1 MTGNIWSLALSSRPF
16 NFIGCL
22 TGLSQKS
29 LPKVSHDMPSVKKWH
44 WNVLLYYLEKKKVSL
59 VKYEYVLK
67 ILNFKSVAKT
77 KL

>member
-1 MTGNIWSLALSSRPF
+1 VALECIVILF
-16 NFIGCL
+16 GGKN
-22 TGLSQKS
+22 
-29 LPKVSHDMPSVKKWH
+29 
-44 WNVLLYYLEKKKVSL
+44 VSL